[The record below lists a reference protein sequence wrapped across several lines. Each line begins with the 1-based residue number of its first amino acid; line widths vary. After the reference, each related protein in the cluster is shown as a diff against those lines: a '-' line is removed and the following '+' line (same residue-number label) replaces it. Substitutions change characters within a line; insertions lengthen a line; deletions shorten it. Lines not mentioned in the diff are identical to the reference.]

1 MEQVKR
7 EIVDAM
13 THLNTQTSLHNS
25 EIEAYQ
31 AYQLNRRTW
40 LLTLFRDLHLYRDIS
55 IAPERQEAILMKLN
69 ELEFSRQQ
77 AMIAENWIIW
87 GDWKYRGTSPTLEI
101 SDFYPT
107 DEQRMSVQ
115 SRFAPEYDRKKREK
129 QIADQ
134 ERLQQEYLSKVSN
147 NE

>member
-13 THLNTQTSLHNS
+13 THLNTQTSLHSS
-25 EIEAYQ
+25 EIEVYQ
-31 AYQLNRRTW
+31 ALQLNRRTW

-69 ELEFSRQQ
+69 ELEMSGEQ
-77 AMIAENWIIW
+77 AARAYKWIIW
-87 GDWKYRGTSPTLEI
+87 GDWKYRGNSPTLEI

-115 SRFAPEYDRKKREK
+115 SRFAPEYDTKRRQKE
-129 QIADQ
+129 QAQQ
-134 ERLQQEYLSKVSN
+134 ERLQQQCLSKVSN